1 MTKYVNTIPKSCIEL
16 KTIGGRNVK
25 PDYYFFNPNS
35 RVMYRRTRKSEKRE
49 ESFAI
54 MIGKTFQP
62 RLIDG
67 SKDKMPRMNMDVVK
81 DILIRKYK

>member
-1 MTKYVNTIPKSCIEL
+1 M
-16 KTIGGRNVK
+16 KTICGRNVK
-25 PDYYFFNPNS
+25 PNYYFFNPNS
-35 RVMYRRTRKSEKRE
+35 IVMYRRTRKSEKRE

-67 SKDKMPRMNMDVVK
+67 SKDKMPRMDMDEVK